1 MKDFYAILGTDI
13 NCTPS
18 EIREAYRKLSKKFH
32 PGLNG
37 NDSYFES
44 RFREI
49 REAYETLSDT
59 ARRSQYDAAL
69 KKSASATV
77 VKQSSSRTT
86 TALNIAFTVTLL
98 VITTIFGTY
107 VYRSL
112 NGGKAAKISQT
123 AMVTTAPVHTL
134 KHHKRRHSLKSVPGA
149 AKIISPPVQIVK
161 VPVVPPPTVKAAV
174 TPPQM
179 VKAVVKPA
187 KTAADTVANPI
198 KKAAPIVNQVA
209 YKVPADNTPKPIN
222 KPQPV
227 TNNVMSYAKAPV
239 TTTAPVDASYTSYIK
254 ANVTGVVYM
263 KRLDD
268 YRSDMVKVVPNNAKV
283 LVLQKGNT
291 FYKVQYDNQVGFVP
305 KWTVVSK

>member
-32 PGLNG
+32 PDLNG

-44 RFREI
+44 RFSEI

-59 ARRSQYDAAL
+59 VRRSQYDVAL
-69 KKSASATV
+69 KKSATAMV
-77 VKQSSSRTT
+77 AKQSSSRTT

-98 VITTIFGTY
+98 VITAIFGTY
-107 VYRSL
+107 VYRSV
-112 NGGKAAKISQT
+112 NSGKAAKVSPT
-123 AMVTTAPVHTL
+123 AAVSAAPVHTL

-149 AKIISPPVQIVK
+149 AKIVSPPVQIVK
-161 VPVVPPPTVKAAV
+161 VPVVPPPVVKTVVA
-174 TPPQM
+174 PPQM

-187 KTAADTVANPI
+187 KMAADTIAHPV
-198 KKAAPIVNQVA
+198 KKAAPIISQVA
-209 YKVPADNTPKPIN
+209 YKIPADNTPKPAN
-222 KPQPV
+222 KPQPA
-227 TNNVMSYAKAPV
+227 TPNVMSYAKAPV
-239 TTTAPVDASYTSYIK
+239 TNTAPVDASYTSYIK

-268 YRSDMVKVVPNNAKV
+268 YGSDVVKVVPNNAKV

-291 FYKVQYDNQVGFVP
+291 FYKVQFDNQVGYVP